1 MHSTTPPFDHIS
13 TKCDT
18 NQASW
23 TSPGQI
29 SSLWNYYHRQLIT
42 TPFLNLAPAHTIVN
56 ISSYIQPKNIP
67 SLHHW
72 LMIHPSTSGQPEV
85 RIWSTWT
92 SLPTCQCGIFCLH
105 RDHPEQN
112 KHAPWKG
119 GGEEIGSQ
127 NQRGKRATSWFMISE
142 LSWQFF
148 KNSLIWIVGLFWE
161 DSATKQLTIWLGDIS
176 EVNNHP
182 LWCQ

>member
-1 MHSTTPPFDHIS
+1 MSVWSTVWLKPCKNQTDFGKCHEKRIHTCLYTHETTIECTVRPHPSIIS
-13 TKCDT
+13 APNVTRIKPVEHPQVKYQVYETTC
-18 NQASW
+18 
-23 TSPGQI
+23 
-29 SSLWNYYHRQLIT
+29 RQLIN

-92 SLPTCQCGIFCLH
+92 SLPTWQCGIFCLH

-119 GGEEIGSQ
+119 GEEIGSQ
-127 NQRGKRATSWFMISE
+127 NQRGKRATSWFRILE

-148 KNSLIWIVGLFWE
+148 
-161 DSATKQLTIWLGDIS
+161 
-176 EVNNHP
+176 
-182 LWCQ
+182 

>member
-1 MHSTTPPFDHIS
+1 MSIYPWNNYRMHSTTPPFDHIS

-119 GGEEIGSQ
+119 GGRKSDPKIKEESEQQVDLWFQ
-127 NQRGKRATSWFMISE
+127 NF
-142 LSWQFF
+142 
-148 KNSLIWIVGLFWE
+148 
-161 DSATKQLTIWLGDIS
+161 LG
-176 EVNNHP
+176 NFLKTP
-182 LWCQ
+182 